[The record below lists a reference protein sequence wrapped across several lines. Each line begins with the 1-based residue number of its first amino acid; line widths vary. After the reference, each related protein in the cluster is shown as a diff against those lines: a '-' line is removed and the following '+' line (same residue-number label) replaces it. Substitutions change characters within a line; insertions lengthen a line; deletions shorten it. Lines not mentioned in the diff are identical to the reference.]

1 MCMLFNL
8 KVDVAFIFWQVNR
21 DDDTVRP
28 SFQDYAQ
35 DLKVRM
41 FSLVGSGICV
51 IDHMATV
58 PPD

>member
-1 MCMLFNL
+1 MWLSF
-8 KVDVAFIFWQVNR
+8 FWQVNR